1 MTAEKNDKKI
11 PYEKPQVSFVKFVV
25 DEMVFTNCKLTTNAS
40 GGRNSGNACSYGGI
54 WTQFS
59 CREAGS

>member
-25 DEMVFTNCKLTTNAS
+25 DEMVFANCKTTNS
-40 GGRNSGNACSYGGI
+40 GGQYNNVCWLTW
-54 WTQFS
+54 WT
-59 CREAGS
+59 AGSCQSSGS